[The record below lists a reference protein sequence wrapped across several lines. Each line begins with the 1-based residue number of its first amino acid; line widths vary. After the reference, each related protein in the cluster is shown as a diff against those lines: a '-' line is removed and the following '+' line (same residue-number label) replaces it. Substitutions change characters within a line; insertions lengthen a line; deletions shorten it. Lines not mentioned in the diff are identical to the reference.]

1 METHSSFRQG
11 TAKFPLHPKQPLFC
25 NTSVQA
31 ACTTLHPQETSFLC
45 TCIELRSALGNI
57 HKPWLTEG
65 GALAGNQKHGWTK
78 ALEAISAGKRHR
90 KQFVTTLFIA
100 TERTHFASHNN
111 LLPHEA
117 GFCRYTLC
125 LVGVTVYISFQAVPK
140 NSNKSQAANLLSSL

>member
-1 METHSSFRQG
+1 MHNITSPGDKLS
-11 TAKFPLHPKQPLFC
+11 LHMYRTQIC
-25 NTSVQA
+25 TGQYTQA
-31 ACTTLHPQETSFLC
+31 LAN
-45 TCIELRSALGNI
+45 RG
-57 HKPWLTEG
+57 G